1 MKTASELLNMDPIE
15 LVDWLNQE
23 FKIELPVTLETIEQ
37 MKEAGQLLSK
47 TINIYSYLMSM
58 SSYAK
63 IAVRDKKRESDK
75 HAKELK
81 ANKDKAKEEELTYI
95 ANKTKKDYENMVDRK
110 EAIENAADIANKQY
124 NAISRMITV
133 KKEINAELQML
144 GSE

>member
-1 MKTASELLNMDPIE
+1 MKTANEILGMEPIA
-15 LVDWLNQE
+15 LINWLNTE
-23 FKIELPVTLETIEQ
+23 FEINLPLSLETIEQ

-63 IAVRDKKRESDK
+63 IAVREKKRESDK
-75 HAKELK
+75 CSKELK
-81 ANKDKAKEEELTYI
+81 ANKDKTLEEELTLK
-95 ANKTKKDYENMVDRK
+95 ANNAKIEYENMVDRK

-133 KKEINAELQML
+133 KKEINTELQML
-144 GSE
+144 NLE

>member
-1 MKTASELLNMDPIE
+1 MRTATEILVMPPKELI
-15 LVDWLNQE
+15 DWLNSE
-23 FKIELPVTLETIEQ
+23 FKIELPMNLESIDH

-63 IAVRDKKRESDK
+63 IAVREKKRESDK
-75 HAKELK
+75 LSKELK
-81 ANKDKAKEEELTYI
+81 ANKDKLLEDELTI
-95 ANKTKKDYENMVDRK
+95 KANKAKLDYENMIDRK

-133 KKEINAELQML
+133 KKEINTELQML
-144 GSE
+144 GME